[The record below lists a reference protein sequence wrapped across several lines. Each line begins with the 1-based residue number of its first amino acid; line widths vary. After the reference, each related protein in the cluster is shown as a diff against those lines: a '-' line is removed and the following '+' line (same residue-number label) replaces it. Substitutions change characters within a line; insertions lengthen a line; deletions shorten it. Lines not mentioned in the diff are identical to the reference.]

1 MTRNP
6 IGLLELALQICTA
19 KTNGCDGGD
28 CSCGEGEDCL
38 ASGWENALAEGKPMI
53 IGGRGDGEEA
63 EAVLNALAEGKPMFV
78 PPLKPQT
85 EQPAQQQ
92 PKKPI
97 P

>member
-6 IGLLELALQICTA
+6 IGLLEMALEIA
-19 KTNGCDGGD
+19 ASEANGCTSGA

-53 IGGRGDGEEA
+53 IGGRGDGDEA

-78 PPLKPQT
+78 PPLKPQPK
-85 EQPAQQQ
+85 QPAQSKQR
-92 PKKPI
+92 I
-97 P
+97 L